1 MCDPVRSRVAL
12 AQHPMRFCTWQ
23 AHIPLVCVTVSVDA
37 APRLRTPRRFCEDQ
51 SSLLSW
57 DNCRILGQAVLRLRR
72 AAAHFP
78 CCGIRPLCRW
88 YGPVVP
94 KSRIL
99 PVAAAVTAVALSA
112 APAQATPLLAGK
124 RDDVKVVAFP
134 LLAVKGQ
141 MPAGVEGHVSHSSHQ
156 SHVSGSGG
164 HVSHVSHHSH
174 VSSVPAPVPTSAA
187 PVATQPPPSAA
198 PAPVA
203 SAVYSGG
210 SSAAE
215 PSSGSLA
222 SSSADLG
229 SDSPATSNG
238 GGCAFVI
245 VAPVG
250 FLARW
255 IRRVARRMR
264 AR

>member
-1 MCDPVRSRVAL
+1 
-12 AQHPMRFCTWQ
+12 
-23 AHIPLVCVTVSVDA
+23 
-37 APRLRTPRRFCEDQ
+37 
-51 SSLLSW
+51 
-57 DNCRILGQAVLRLRR
+57 LRLRR

-112 APAQATPLLAGK
+112 APAQAMPLLAGK

-156 SHVSGSGG
+156 SHVSGAGGG

-187 PVATQPPPSAA
+187 SVATQPPPSAA

-203 SAVYSGG
+203 SVEYSGG

-238 GGCAFVI
+238 GGCAFVF